1 MLYNFPAGKMKFHL
15 CLKFI
20 NSIIDFKFHS
30 IHICVTFLHTKP
42 GMAEKFVNDVE
53 LTVKEIMQSP
63 EKMVEG
69 KFAIYGVAQSL
80 PDRSIVGDFT
90 RLYLDSM
97 YFTPKKLIATNN

>member
-1 MLYNFPAGKMKFHL
+1 
-15 CLKFI
+15 
-20 NSIIDFKFHS
+20 
-30 IHICVTFLHTKP
+30 
-42 GMAEKFVNDVE
+42 MAEKFVSDVE
-53 LTVKEIMQSP
+53 KTVKELMQSP

-97 YFTPKKLIATNN
+97 YFTPKKNEITN